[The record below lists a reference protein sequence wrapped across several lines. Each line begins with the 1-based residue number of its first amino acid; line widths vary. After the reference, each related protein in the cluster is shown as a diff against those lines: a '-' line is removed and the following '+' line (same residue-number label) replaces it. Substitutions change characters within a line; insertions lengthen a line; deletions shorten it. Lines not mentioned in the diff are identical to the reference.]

1 MERDSG
7 VTDPAP
13 DLVDADF
20 NAHVARYS
28 DIIVKYR
35 NLNLEVGQRNDQ
47 LASKYDR
54 LACFNQELGDDLARF
69 DLEMGNLK
77 HEIHAKTGKFK
88 NLRKELDK
96 LAKVVDKYRRILLED
111 REFHDSA
118 QQVKRLEGKKR
129 ALLRKFRELQG
140 EKIDIESHDVLKSR
154 ADLIEHVRCV
164 DEANVEMIWLIELLR
179 HLVDSNVPIQD
190 RRDELK
196 QKTVE
201 KDRQLS
207 KVNGEIAA
215 VSKRIKD
222 LEAALERRRQEKL
235 SPRSETSE
243 LADDEMDAH
252 SLSSST
258 PAKHG
263 VGAHVIETPKG
274 KNLRDEDKEEE
285 VRKLRRC
292 ESDLTHSPERVGHK
306 HFEHHGKRRER
317 EHSETEF
324 DLEAKFKSETPRRSE
339 HAKMKLRGFDSDKTH
354 TPETHRRHG
363 TRKSTELKKHDVMRR
378 TRKLLD
384 ESDYQIDF
392 ADEHYSE
399 SKIRSQRIKK
409 KPFGC
414 EVDQINSPEREK
426 RSRSCSRASA
436 RSGGESSERKKGSET
451 DFLFEMDDVQHS
463 ESPRR
468 ADYGK
473 KQMRSF
479 ESDQTLSPERKR
491 RTRSCAKSPKSNA
504 REHAHTE
511 RKKRV
516 EEDFFFD
523 VDDVQHSESPR
534 RADYEEKKR
543 RMFDSDQT
551 NSPERKRRTR
561 SCSKSPTSNDREHAH
576 SERKKRV
583 EEDFFFDMDDVQH
596 SESPRRA
603 DHEEK
608 KLRRFESDQ
617 TLSPER
623 KRRTRS

>member
-35 NLNLEVGQRNDQ
+35 NLNLEVGQRNNQ

-243 LADDEMDAH
+243 LADDEMVSHCTWKDDSHITLWCSLNGKKDYYTIEDSMNGIYGKVGEGTPHEDGHPSYNEEH
-252 SLSSST
+252 SYLITDTYPDKAEFRRLILYDLSKDYSKILAILYS
-258 PAKHG
+258 PVFLHG
-263 VGAHVIETPKG
+263 P
-274 KNLRDEDKEEE
+274 
-285 VRKLRRC
+285 RRC
-292 ESDLTHSPERVGHK
+292 DLHPRWHSNMNQIVIDSAHEG
-306 HFEHHGKRRER
+306 F
-317 EHSETEF
+317 
-324 DLEAKFKSETPRRSE
+324 
-339 HAKMKLRGFDSDKTH
+339 RG
-354 TPETHRRHG
+354 
-363 TRKSTELKKHDVMRR
+363 LY
-378 TRKLLD
+378 L
-384 ESDYQIDF
+384 ID
-392 ADEHYSE
+392 
-399 SKIRSQRIKK
+399 
-409 KPFGC
+409 
-414 EVDQINSPEREK
+414 IN
-426 RSRSCSRASA
+426 
-436 RSGGESSERKKGSET
+436 G
-451 DFLFEMDDVQHS
+451 
-463 ESPRR
+463 
-468 ADYGK
+468 GK
-473 KQMRSF
+473 KYI
-479 ESDQTLSPERKR
+479 
-491 RTRSCAKSPKSNA
+491 C
-504 REHAHTE
+504 
-511 RKKRV
+511 
-516 EEDFFFD
+516 
-523 VDDVQHSESPR
+523 
-534 RADYEEKKR
+534 
-543 RMFDSDQT
+543 
-551 NSPERKRRTR
+551 
-561 SCSKSPTSNDREHAH
+561 
-576 SERKKRV
+576 
-583 EEDFFFDMDDVQH
+583 
-596 SESPRRA
+596 
-603 DHEEK
+603 
-608 KLRRFESDQ
+608 
-617 TLSPER
+617 
-623 KRRTRS
+623 